1 MKERRHYAYTTS
13 LASLLLLGLGF
24 YQYPVTQL
32 AYAHTFSGDES
43 AAFIATVGVIRTEIR
58 LIDSTVATNASEAN
72 EHAKH
77 AVEHLSANDTKELA
91 ERNQRIGTDLPKD
104 LSDLENMTA
113 NLSATNTTGIAAVRQ
128 KVSDTDALL
137 GEALSVRVE
146 PAQLTN
152 ATVYG
157 TAVADL
163 LNETLE
169 HYAAALGVGEGNHT
183 NTTITTEANTTSMPA
198 NSIGNATT
206 DTSAAAAAN
215 TTTKVVS
222 NADYQSA
229 KALLNMTIN
238 ETWEKTKSL
247 ASTSSNSSSINTS
260 GLSKVDT
267 DLNQLKSM
275 IDNTA
280 SYSQVATFVYNTI
293 YPDLNTALN
302 LGLAT
307 VDANKA
313 IEEAESGEE
322 E

>member
-169 HYAAALGVGEGNHT
+169 HYTGAPGVGAANES
-183 NTTITTEANTTSMPA
+183 TTITTGANTTSIPA
-198 NSIGNATT
+198 NSMTNATT
-206 DTSAAAAAN
+206 GTSTAAAN
-215 TTTKVVS
+215 TTTKAVS

-229 KALLNMTIN
+229 KALVNLIIN
-238 ETWEKTKSL
+238 ETWDKTKSL
-247 ASTSSNSSSINTS
+247 ASTSSSNSSSINTS

-293 YPDLNTALN
+293 YPDLNSALD
-302 LGLAT
+302 LGLAD

-313 IEEAESGEE
+313 IEETSSGEE
-322 E
+322 G